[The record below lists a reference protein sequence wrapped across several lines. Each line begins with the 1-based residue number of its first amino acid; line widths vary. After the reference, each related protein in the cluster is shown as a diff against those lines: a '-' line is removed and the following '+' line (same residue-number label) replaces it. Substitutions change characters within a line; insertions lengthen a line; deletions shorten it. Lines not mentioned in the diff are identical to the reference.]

1 MLTQQLNKQNKNIQK
16 IETQGKLCKNNN
28 EEDQTKLLRITLK
41 TKSKSTPFIQLTTSY
56 FEGQFPIK
64 FRSVS

>member
-41 TKSKSTPFIQLTTSY
+41 TKSKSTPFI
-56 FEGQFPIK
+56 
-64 FRSVS
+64 